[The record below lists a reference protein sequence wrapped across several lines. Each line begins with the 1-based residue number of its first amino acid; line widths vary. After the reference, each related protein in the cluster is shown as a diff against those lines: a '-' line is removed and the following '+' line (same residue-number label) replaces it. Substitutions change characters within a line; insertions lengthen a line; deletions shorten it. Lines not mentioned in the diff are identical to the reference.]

1 MVMNNNIMIAIIMI
15 VVGAAIGG
23 ITNSLAIKMLFRPY
37 KPIYIFGKRV
47 PFTPGLIPKRRE
59 ELANQMGKMVVEHL
73 LTVEGIKRKFTQLK
87 FQEQLITWGET
98 QVRKMTNSNKTAL
111 QLLSYFQIEDPVPQI
126 DFKLKKFVQ
135 TKYDVMMFENK
146 GKTLQEIIPSEL
158 LDSLND
164 TIPEIA
170 QLITSKGITY
180 FESKEGKQR
189 LGKMIE
195 DFLSTRGKLGN
206 LIGMFL
212 GNDSLVDK
220 VQPEVVKFLSNQET
234 KNLIRA
240 LIVKELNNIQEMT
253 LDDVDQKW
261 KLFDK
266 GSVLLEKAVDQL
278 NIEELLSTPLSTYLS
293 TYENSISKIWLPKI
307 VEISTGYLISNLD
320 VMLKQLKL
328 EEVVREQVESFAV
341 DRLEDMILSIS
352 RREFKMITYLGALLG
367 GIIGG
372 FQALLVMFL

>member
-1 MVMNNNIMIAIIMI
+1 MMI

-37 KPIYIFGKRV
+37 KPLYMFGKRV

-98 QVRKMTNSNKTAL
+98 QVSKMANSNKTAF
-111 QLLSYFQIEDPVPQI
+111 QLASYFQIEDPVTQI
-126 DFKLKKFVQ
+126 DSKLKRFVQ
-135 TKYDVMMFENK
+135 TKYDVMMIENK
-146 GKTLQEIIPSEL
+146 GKMLQEIIPSEF
-158 LDSLND
+158 LDSLNE
-164 TIPEIA
+164 TIPDIA

-189 LGKMIE
+189 LGRMIE

-212 GNDSLVDK
+212 GNESLVDK
-220 VQPEVVKFLSNQET
+220 VQPEVVKFLRNQET
-234 KNLIRA
+234 KKLIRA
-240 LIVKELNNIQEMT
+240 LIVKELNNIQEMP
-253 LDDVDQKW
+253 LEDVDQKW
-261 KLFDK
+261 NLIDK
-266 GSVLLEKAVDQL
+266 GSVLLDKAVDQL
-278 NIEELLSTPLSTYLS
+278 NIEELLSTPISTYLS
-293 TYENSISKIWLPKI
+293 SYENSISKIWIPKI
-307 VEISTGYLISNLD
+307 VEISTEYLISNLD

-341 DRLEDMILSIS
+341 ERLEDMILSIS

-372 FQALLVMFL
+372 LQALLVMLF